1 MLFEQRFIGSRI
13 LRELRRL
20 GYRGGQ
26 TALYAY
32 LAALKA
38 ARGEGQAVMRYRQSR
53 DPVERSQWQILWR
66 LARGEP
72 TASVAAGT
80 GYSATWIYAVVRRY
94 NAAGA
99 AGVGDRRH
107 ANPGAVPLLPPDQQ
121 AALRAALAHPAPDG
135 GVWTGPKVARWM
147 ADRLGRP
154 VGPQRGW
161 EYLRRLGFTPQVP
174 RPRHAQA
181 DPVAQEAFKR
191 GA

>member
-1 MLFEQRFIGSRI
+1 MG
-13 LRELRRL
+13 RRL
-20 GYRGGQ
+20 TLEEHLSPGELERRYRGAG
-26 TALYAY
+26 
-32 LAALKA
+32 
-38 ARGEGQAVMRYRQSR
+38 
-53 DPVERSQWQILWR
+53 DPVERSQWQILWL

-72 TASVAAGT
+72 TVAVAAST
-80 GYSATWIYAVVRRY
+80 GYSPTWIYAVVRRY

-107 ANPGAVPLLPPDQQ
+107 GNPGAAPLLPPDQQ
-121 AALRAALAHPAPDG
+121 AALRAALAQPAPDG
-135 GVWTGPKVARWM
+135 GAWTGPKVARWI

-181 DPVAQEAFKR
+181 DPAAQAAFKKR
-191 GA
+191 GSPTR